1 MPRQN
6 ARQLFDGHAVDAGGA
21 FVALDRSHGRFD
33 ILTVTDRL
41 RQAISHVALSGVAI
55 AMQENARPVPNK
67 STAGPPGTAAPGRVE
82 VAFVS
87 VSGRRE
93 WAMAGHA

>member
-21 FVALDRSHGRFD
+21 LVALDRSRFD